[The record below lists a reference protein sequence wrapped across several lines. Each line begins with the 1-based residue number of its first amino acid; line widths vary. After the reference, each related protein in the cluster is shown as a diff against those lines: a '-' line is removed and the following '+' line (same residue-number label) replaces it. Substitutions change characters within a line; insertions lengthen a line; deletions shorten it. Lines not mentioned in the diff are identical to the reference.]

1 MKRRMLQLLAAGVVL
16 VALAPL
22 AWVQNADVQSLSRYL
37 PAGPVVAV
45 EAQDFRSLLSAW
57 NASPENAAWLAS
69 DNYAAFS
76 RSKLFFRLQEAQQE
90 LAAATGFPIDLAQV
104 ESIAGGASVLGVY
117 DIGELRLLYI
127 TQLERSAALESALLR
142 SRLDLEPRQAGGVNY
157 WVRADSESGRK
168 IAFGVADGLLFVA
181 TDDGLL
187 GRALELHAGQGG
199 DALPGESWYPTHGP
213 RGDLRIVEN
222 LSVLVRSP
230 HFRSY
235 WIQGNIT
242 ELSAYSSATSD
253 LFIEVAGIREE
264 RRLVRQVEGEATES
278 VEAAALLTELVPDD
292 AAFFQAWEKPTAQD
306 AVALLS
312 QKLLDPQSGEYVAR
326 YQLAPGAASLDG
338 RFGGD
343 LETRIDTPPAA
354 ASRSTLNAEPLL
366 AALTSADLQAL
377 LQVQTS
383 SLEAGLARYPS
394 LIGVRAASAWD
405 EAQVLAALEA
415 SAAGYW
421 AAANDGTSWLG
432 RGAFYELT
440 GLRPLYV
447 AVRGDLLLASDSD
460 EMISAALARADRA
473 TNGGPAIYRAGFRH
487 DREADNYAAAMAHLD
502 FLDGRNPLQT
512 PRQPSLF
519 TDNIGSLSR
528 TLSRV
533 GSVDITRRD
542 RGTHV
547 EETVLYR
554 MR

>member
-1 MKRRMLQLLAAGVVL
+1 MKRRIRQLLAAAVVL
-16 VALAPL
+16 AALAPL

-37 PAGPVVAV
+37 PVGPVVAL
-45 EAQDFRSLLSAW
+45 EARDFHSLLAAW
-57 NASPENAAWLAS
+57 DASPEKAAWLAS
-69 DNYAAFS
+69 DNYSAFS
-76 RSKLFFRLQEAQQE
+76 RSKLFLRLQEAQAE
-90 LAAATGFPIDLAQV
+90 LAAATGFPIDLSAVQ
-104 ESIAGGASVLGVY
+104 SIAGGESVLGVY
-117 DIGELRLLYI
+117 DIGELRLLFI
-127 TQLERSAALESALLR
+127 TRLDQSAALESALLR

-157 WVRADSESGRK
+157 WVRADGESGRS

-181 TDDGLL
+181 TDDSIL

-213 RGDLRIVEN
+213 RGDLRIIEN

-253 LFIEVAGIREE
+253 VFVEVAGIREE
-264 RRLVRQVEGEATES
+264 RRLQRVEGGEPAVS
-278 VEAAALLTELVPDD
+278 VETDELTELVPDD
-292 AAFFQAWEKPTAQD
+292 AVFFQAWEKPTAQD

-312 QKLLDPQSGEYVAR
+312 QKLLDPQSGEYVTR
-326 YQLAPGAASLDG
+326 YQIAPGAAALDE

-343 LETRIDTPPAA
+343 LETHIDTPPAA
-354 ASRSTLNAEPLL
+354 AARSTLNAEPLL
-366 AALTSADLQAL
+366 AVVASSDLAAL

-383 SLEAGLARYPS
+383 SLESGLARYPS
-394 LIGVRAASAWD
+394 LVGLRAASPWD
-405 EAQVLAALEA
+405 EAEVLAALPL
-415 SAAGYW
+415 SVAGYW
-421 AAANDGTSWLG
+421 SAANDGMAWLG
-432 RGAFYELT
+432 RGDYYELT
-440 GLRPLYV
+440 GLRPFFL

-460 EMISAALARADRA
+460 ALISAALARADRPA
-473 TNGGPAIYRAGFRH
+473 NGGPAIYRAGFRH

-502 FLDGRNPLQT
+502 FLEGRNPLQT

-519 TDNIGSLSR
+519 ADNIGSLSR

-533 GSVDITRRD
+533 GNVDITRRD
-542 RGTHV
+542 RGTYV